1 MKANEGHIISYVE
14 PGSIADQLEI
24 EEGDELIR
32 INGKKYKDIFDYRY
46 LIKEEELVLLVK
58 KKNGEEWELEV
69 EKYPEDDLGI
79 TFKEGLM
86 DKYSRCSNACVF
98 CFIDQNAPG
107 MRDTLYF
114 KDDDARLSFL
124 QGNYITL
131 TNLSDEDVRRILF
144 YKLSPINIS
153 IHTMNKQLRVKML
166 HNRFAGDALDKIK
179 IFNDAGIKMN
189 GQVVLCPDLNDKEE
203 LDYTITELEK
213 YMPNFQSLSI
223 VPVGLSR
230 FRKNLYRM
238 RSFTKEELRNTIA
251 QVEKYQERFLKQFGT
266 RFVFLSDEFYIN
278 AEMPMPTA
286 DYYEGYSQIENGIG
300 IVTSFHDEFENGLKD
315 LEEDLEKEEREEE
328 RKKEQKTKR
337 GTIVLS
343 GTLAAPCNLK
353 LIEEYRKIKK
363 HQRVTLVPILNDF
376 YGHKINVTG
385 LITAQDIINQ
395 LIIFKRKIAA
405 GEINEFPSIWQAKQ
419 EELEE
424 TPIYVDGLLRD
435 EPGVGDRAKWILEDL
450 IKQYGEVAKDEV
462 TDVIVPSVSLREGKD
477 TFLDDLTIYDIEE
490 AIHVKVHVCESD
502 GNSMVELLKELE

>member
-1 MKANEGHIISYVE
+1 
-14 PGSIADQLEI
+14 
-24 EEGDELIR
+24 
-32 INGKKYKDIFDYRY
+32 
-46 LIKEEELVLLVK
+46 
-58 KKNGEEWELEV
+58 
-69 EKYPEDDLGI
+69 
-79 TFKEGLM
+79 
-86 DKYSRCSNACVF
+86 
-98 CFIDQNAPG
+98 
-107 MRDTLYF
+107 
-114 KDDDARLSFL
+114 
-124 QGNYITL
+124 
-131 TNLSDEDVRRILF
+131 
-144 YKLSPINIS
+144 
-153 IHTMNKQLRVKML
+153 ML

-328 RKKEQKTKR
+328 RKEERKEEQKTKR

-343 GTLAAPCNLK
+343 
-353 LIEEYRKIKK
+353 
-363 HQRVTLVPILNDF
+363 
-376 YGHKINVTG
+376 
-385 LITAQDIINQ
+385 
-395 LIIFKRKIAA
+395 
-405 GEINEFPSIWQAKQ
+405 
-419 EELEE
+419 E
-424 TPIYVDGLLRD
+424 THRRL
-435 EPGVGDRAKWILEDL
+435 
-450 IKQYGEVAKDEV
+450 
-462 TDVIVPSVSLREGKD
+462 
-477 TFLDDLTIYDIEE
+477 
-490 AIHVKVHVCESD
+490 
-502 GNSMVELLKELE
+502 